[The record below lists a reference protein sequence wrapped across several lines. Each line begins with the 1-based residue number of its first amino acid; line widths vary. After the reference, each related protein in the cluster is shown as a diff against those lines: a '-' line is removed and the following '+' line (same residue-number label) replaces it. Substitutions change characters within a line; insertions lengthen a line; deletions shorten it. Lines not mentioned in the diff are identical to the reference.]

1 MKSENDELFYYG
13 EKGILPGDPTLAE
26 IKERCV
32 EIQKKNEKK
41 FLSMNPKHC
50 FEKGVAK
57 LLSDV
62 VQSPVRIDYLRF
74 YDW

>member
-1 MKSENDELFYYG
+1 MSDSPEDLFYYG
-13 EKGILPGDPTLAE
+13 EESMLPGDPTLAE
-26 IKERCV
+26 IKERCK
-32 EIQKKNEKK
+32 EIRRKNERE
-41 FLSMNPKHC
+41 FLSMNKKTC

>member
-1 MKSENDELFYYG
+1 MSDGLTELFDYG
-13 EKGILPGDPTLAE
+13 ESEILPGDPTLAE
-26 IKERCV
+26 IKERCK
-32 EIQKKNEKK
+32 EIRRKNERE
-41 FLSMNPKHC
+41 FLSMNKKTC

>member
-1 MKSENDELFYYG
+1 MKSEEDELFYYG
-13 EKGILPGDPTLAE
+13 EKDIRPGDPTLAE
-26 IKERCV
+26 IKETCD
-32 EIQKKNEKK
+32 EIREINKRK
-41 FLSMNPKHC
+41 FLSMNQKHC

>member
-1 MKSENDELFYYG
+1 MTDSLNELFDYG
-13 EKGILPGDPTLAE
+13 ENGILPGDPTLAE
-26 IKERCV
+26 IKERCE
-32 EIQKKNEKK
+32 EIKKKNERE
-41 FLSMNPKHC
+41 FLSMNKKTC

>member
-1 MKSENDELFYYG
+1 MSEGLGELFYYG
-13 EKGILPGDPTLAE
+13 EADIQEGDPTLAE
-26 IKERCV
+26 IQAECANIRKRNKEEFR
-32 EIQKKNEKK
+32 NTNH
-41 FLSMNPKHC
+41 S
-50 FEKGVAK
+50 FERGVAK